1 MTPQMLAFG
10 SLPDENVLRDKVREV
25 LARPDYHLQPSGDS
39 TEWLIETLLTVL
51 KWIIAP
57 FKWIYELSEGLPGVL
72 RWLIVLAL
80 AVAVVAIV
88 AHIIYTL
95 VSAMRGGDRERFVL
109 PTEPAPARM
118 TATELEQLA
127 ESAAARG
134 ELIVAVRF
142 LFRASLARLEL
153 REKKLTRRGLTNRE
167 HLRRYRGTP
176 FFEPLEILVS
186 TIEWKWYGEQ
196 TCVNEDWETC
206 RRAYQSMAGLAVRV
220 DERRDEGRREC

>member
-1 MTPQMLAFG
+1 MMPQMLAFG
-10 SLPDENVLRDKVREV
+10 SLPDETVLRDKAREV
-25 LARPDYHLQPSGDS
+25 LARPDYHLQPPGES
-39 TEWLIETLLTVL
+39 TEWLIEAFLTVL
-51 KWIIAP
+51 KWVIAP
-57 FKWIYELSEGLPGVL
+57 FRWIYELSEGLPGFL
-72 RWLIVLAL
+72 RWTIVL
-80 AVAVVAIV
+80 VFAVVVV
-88 AHIIYTL
+88 ALVVHIIYTL
-95 VSAMRGGDRERFVL
+95 VSAMRGGERERFAL
-109 PTEPAPARM
+109 PTEAVPVRM

-176 FFEPLEILVS
+176 FFEPLEVLVS

-196 TCVNEDWETC
+196 ACASEDWETC
-206 RRAYQSMAGLAVRV
+206 RRAYQSMAGLTVRS
-220 DERRDEGRREC
+220 DTRDGDGRREC

>member
-1 MTPQMLAFG
+1 MMPPMLAFG
-10 SLPDENVLRDKVREV
+10 SLPDENVLRDKACEV
-25 LARPDYHLQPSGDS
+25 LARSDFHLQPPGES
-39 TEWLIETLLTVL
+39 TEWLIEAFLTLL
-51 KWIIAP
+51 KWLIAP

-72 RWLIVLAL
+72 RWLIVLIF
-80 AVAVVAIV
+80 AVAVAALV

-95 VSAMRGGDRERFVL
+95 VLAMRGGERERFVL
-109 PTEPAPARM
+109 PTESAPVRM
-118 TATELEQLA
+118 SATELEQLA

-196 TCVNEDWETC
+196 TCANEDWETC
-206 RRAYQSMAGLAVRV
+206 RQAYQSMAGLAVRI
-220 DERRDEGRREC
+220 DNRGDDRRRAC

>member
-1 MTPQMLAFG
+1 MMSVLLAFG
-10 SLPDENVLRDKVREV
+10 SLPDETVLRDKVREV
-25 LARPDYHLQPSGDS
+25 LARPDYHLQPPGES
-39 TEWLIETLLTVL
+39 TEWLIEAFLAVL

-57 FKWIYELSEGLPGVL
+57 FRWIYELSEGLPGVL
-72 RWLIVLAL
+72 RWLIVLVF
-80 AVAVVAIV
+80 AVAVVALV

-95 VSAMRGGDRERFVL
+95 VSAMRGGDRERFAL
-109 PTEPAPARM
+109 PTETAPTRM

-142 LFRASLARLEL
+142 LFRASLTRLEL
-153 REKKLTRRGLTNRE
+153 REKKRTRRGLTNRE

-196 TCVNEDWETC
+196 ACANEDWETC
-206 RRAYQSMAGLAVRV
+206 RQAYQSMAGLAVRI
-220 DERRDEGRREC
+220 DSRGDDGRHAC